1 MKNKLLKISIDI
13 NYVENDNHCNIF
25 ILNINNHENFIN
37 SNPIN
42 LIIINTSYN
51 YSKKFLS
58 MIFCSGIK
66 SNVKKIITTDSIIK
80 KYFFNENDFKK
91 IFPNCNTIQVNSF
104 DNNFF
109 NIPLIIDNLEIIEK
123 IEYNLDDNIFVNNIF
138 TKYYYFFESILTS
151 YLANIKYLVIK
162 NKTNINDFNNFIIK
176 TIQRTNIISKKYNKP
191 NYIYNKSVN
200 LLNFIFIDY
209 NNKIIINEIL

>member
-1 MKNKLLKISIDI
+1 MKNKLLKISTDI
-13 NYVENDNHCNIF
+13 NNFKNDNYYDIF

-51 YSKKFLS
+51 YSKIFLS
-58 MIFCSGIK
+58 IIFCSGIK
-66 SNVKKIITTDSIIK
+66 SNVKKIMTTDSIIK

-109 NIPLIIDNLEIIEK
+109 NIPLIIDNLEIVEK
-123 IEYNLDDNIFVNNIF
+123 IEYNLDDNIFVNDIF
-138 TKYYYFFESILTS
+138 NKYYYFFESILTS
-151 YLANIKYLVIK
+151 YLSNIKCLVIK

-191 NYIYNKSVN
+191 NYIYNKSIN